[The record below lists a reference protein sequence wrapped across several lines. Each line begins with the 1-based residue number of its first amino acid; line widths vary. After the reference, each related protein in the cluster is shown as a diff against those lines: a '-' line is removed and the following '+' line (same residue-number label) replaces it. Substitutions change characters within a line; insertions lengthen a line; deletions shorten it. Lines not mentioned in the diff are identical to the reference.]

1 MKINYLKTVG
11 FRKFEKTFET
21 PLYDITE
28 ITGGNTK
35 GKTNILYSIIWV
47 FLGTNLTGDEKS
59 CLININCE
67 SSYGE
72 LHFTDNAGRNH
83 ILIRVKDKY
92 NSKNNILK
100 LDGKN
105 VTQMELTSFYKD
117 KKLFLAIINPLYFLS
132 KKPAEQKELVDK
144 YLSDISPKEIFDTL
158 DKTQQKML
166 LDKYYKQTKKFD
178 ELSEKEQAE
187 FINLTMF
194 NIFLDIAYFN
204 LSDEDKKIL
213 EGMPRD
219 IPTYISEL
227 NSDIKKSETMISS
240 LDGKIEYA
248 SNIASEELPK
258 SKKFEKED
266 ELSMLRQELDYL
278 NNNTEI
284 VKKENQRRIVESIEK
299 NILDKETQLQE
310 LKNSMQKGKKTYY
323 ELKTGSTSTCPMCK
337 QIIQNESLIETL
349 SNMKAD
355 LTDKFN
361 KYNLLETEIK
371 DLKLKNTMEKCK
383 YHSLEGETTIEKS
396 KRIKV
401 ARNNIEELE
410 QEEKNI
416 LRFNSELE
424 TKRKNIE
431 KAKSDINKFE
441 KDKKTYLDNIEEL
454 KSAKQVALKLYIAYI
469 EEKMKLAKKYLKDV
483 DIKFYSILKTTGEI
497 KDDFIITYKNKP
509 LSDLSRSETIATS
522 LEFANMFNQISRGYF
537 PIFIDD
543 YESCADYDFLNEYS
557 GYSQLIISKVE
568 KGTDLKIADAKSNK
582 FTTFSSDII
591 NTQNVN
597 IDAENVKKAA

>member
-11 FRKFEKTFET
+11 FRKFEKIFET
-21 PLYDITE
+21 PLYDITAV
-28 ITGGNTK
+28 TGGNTK

-213 EGMPRD
+213 EGMPKD

-227 NSDIKKSETMISS
+227 NSDIKKSEAMISS

-248 SNIASEELPK
+248 SNIASEELPE

-278 NNNTEI
+278 NNNIEI

-299 NILDKETQLQE
+299 NILDKETQQQE

-355 LTDKFN
+355 LTEKFN

-543 YESCADYDFLNEYS
+543 YESCVDYDFLNEYS

-568 KGTDLKIADAKSNK
+568 KGTVLKIADAKSNK

>member
-543 YESCADYDFLNEYS
+543 YESCVDYDFLNEYS

>member
-72 LHFTDNAGRNH
+72 LHFTDNTGRDH

-178 ELSEKEQAE
+178 ELSEKEQTE

-213 EGMPRD
+213 EGMPKD
-219 IPTYISEL
+219 IPTYISEV

-248 SNIASEELPK
+248 TNITSEELPE
-258 SKKFEKED
+258 SKKFEKVD

-355 LTDKFN
+355 LTEKFN

-410 QEEKNI
+410 QEEKDI

-522 LEFANMFNQISRGYF
+522 LEFANMFNQISSGYF

-557 GYSQLIISKVE
+557 RYSQLIISKVE
-568 KGTDLKIADAKSNK
+568 KGTDLKIADGNSNK
-582 FTTFSSDII
+582 FTTFSSETI

-597 IDAENVKKAA
+597 IDAVNVKKAA

>member
-323 ELKTGSTSTCPMCK
+323 ELKTGSTSTCPICK

>member
-11 FRKFEKTFET
+11 FRKFEKIFET
-21 PLYDITE
+21 PLYDITAV
-28 ITGGNTK
+28 TGGNTK

-441 KDKKTYLDNIEEL
+441 
-454 KSAKQVALKLYIAYI
+454 
-469 EEKMKLAKKYLKDV
+469 
-483 DIKFYSILKTTGEI
+483 
-497 KDDFIITYKNKP
+497 
-509 LSDLSRSETIATS
+509 
-522 LEFANMFNQISRGYF
+522 
-537 PIFIDD
+537 
-543 YESCADYDFLNEYS
+543 
-557 GYSQLIISKVE
+557 
-568 KGTDLKIADAKSNK
+568 
-582 FTTFSSDII
+582 
-591 NTQNVN
+591 
-597 IDAENVKKAA
+597 